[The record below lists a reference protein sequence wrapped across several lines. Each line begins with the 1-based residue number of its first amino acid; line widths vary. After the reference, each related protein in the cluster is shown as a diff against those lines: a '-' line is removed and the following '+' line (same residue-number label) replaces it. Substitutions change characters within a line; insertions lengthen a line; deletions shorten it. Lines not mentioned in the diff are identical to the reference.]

1 MSENLM
7 SPASPLVVITGIAG
21 LYVAQSVI
29 GGVTWAGLPAIMRA
43 EGVPLDQ
50 IGLVSLIALPWALKF
65 LWSPYVERYR
75 LPREGRNR
83 SGTIV
88 AVGGLVCVAGL
99 LLAGVLSPASAFPL
113 LACLTI
119 VAFAASTVDIACDG
133 FAVQTLAKAQHG
145 WGNAA
150 QVGGAY
156 LGSAIGGGLFLYLV
170 GVTGWQ
176 WASWTMA
183 ALLLLLGLPFLFGA
197 ARDLPEEKREHVPS
211 LAAALKRPELRRGL
225 LVSAIFVTAQKT
237 ALGMIGPF
245 LVDAGF
251 DVATVGLLNGLGSIF
266 VGLGAALLGGLC
278 VRIWGVRAILV
289 TSLLLQAA
297 FLALFCYGAWTKQLP
312 ESLLVVAA
320 IGSSSGVMAL
330 GFVAL
335 YAQFMRWSDPRQ
347 AGVDFTLFQCMDA
360 LVSLGGGVLAGQI
373 AHAFGYG
380 VFFAGACA
388 LALIATPAIAVAAK
402 SEVRRVGLA
411 GAR

>member
-1 MSENLM
+1 M

-43 EGVPLDQ
+43 EGVPLDL

-99 LLAGVLSPASAFPL
+99 LLAGVLSPASALPL

-197 ARDLPEEKREHVPS
+197 ARNLPEEKREHVPS

-289 TSLLLQAA
+289 ASLLLQAA

-347 AGVDFTLFQCMDA
+347 AGIDFTLFQCMDA

-388 LALIATPAIAVAAK
+388 LALIAAPAIAVAAK
-402 SEVRRVGLA
+402 SEVRPAGLA

>member
-1 MSENLM
+1 M